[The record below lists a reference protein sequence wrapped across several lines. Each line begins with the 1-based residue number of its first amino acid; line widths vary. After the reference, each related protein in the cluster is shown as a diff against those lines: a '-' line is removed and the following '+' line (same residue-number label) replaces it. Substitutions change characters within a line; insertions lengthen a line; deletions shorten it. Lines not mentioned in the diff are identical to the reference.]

1 MKYGDLIQFEPIESV
16 VQLRDANEEM
26 AARRLVQT
34 YVISEE
40 MAEKLVNL
48 VVPQLQFDQPMD
60 NKGLLVVGNYGTGK
74 SHLMS
79 VISALAENGD
89 LATYLNDKSVA
100 SAAGKISGR
109 FKVVRTEIGATTMS
123 LRDIIVAELEEHL
136 AALGVTYSF
145 PSTSEVSNNKR
156 AFEEMMAAFHQEF
169 PDHGLLLVVDELLD
183 YLRTRKDQEL
193 ILDLNFLREI
203 GEVCKD
209 LRFRFIAGVQEAI
222 FDSPRFSFVADSIRR
237 VQDRFEQILIA
248 RKDVK
253 FVVAKRLLKKTADQ
267 QVKIREYLTPFAK
280 FYGRMNERMDEFVRL
295 FPVHPDYIDTF
306 ERVTAVEKREVL
318 KTLSLAMKK
327 LLGQNVPNDR
337 PGVIAYDG
345 YWTTLKDNAAY
356 RAIPEIREV
365 IDCSLKLEGLMD
377 SNYPKGKNK
386 DFARRIIHGLSL
398 HRLTVGS
405 IETPIGP
412 NAEALRDSLCLF
424 DPIVAELGG
433 DPADDLR
440 GEVESA
446 IRIISQ
452 CVNGQFISATETDTK
467 GRLSGQF
474 YLDVKK
480 TVDYDAQIRNRAES
494 LEDQELDRYYYEA
507 LRRVMECTN
516 QTYITGYKI
525 WQHELEWLE
534 RKAARQGYLFFG
546 APNERSTAVPP
557 RDFYVYFIQPFDAP
571 HFKDEKKPEELFLR
585 LTNTDE
591 EFLAA
596 LKSYA
601 AALDLT
607 STASGHAKST
617 YESKASNFLRD
628 LVQWLQKNMT
638 TTFEVTYQGRAK
650 SMTEWAKGKSICE
663 LSGIGSHERINFR
676 DLVNTTA
683 GICLGTKFQD
693 QAPEYPFFSVLITGT
708 NRAQAA
714 QDALRAIAGQ
724 KRTKQA
730 TAVLDAL
737 ELLDGERLD
746 PYRSKYAKHI
756 LGIAK
761 KKGHGQVVNRSE
773 LIQDVL
779 GVEYLAPQS
788 LRLEPQWAV
797 VVLAALVYAGEVIL
811 AVPGKTFESID
822 LQQLAAWN
830 IEELAEFKHIQL
842 PKIPNIQ
849 AIKSVFELLG
859 LAPGMAQM
867 AVEQGKD
874 EPVQELQ
881 KAITNTVERL
891 VLMQQSLQTGLFFW
905 GRSLLA
911 EDEVKKLRAKLDE
924 TKTFLE
930 SLQAYTSPGKLKNFR
945 YDVQEVT
952 THRDGLK
959 SLAEIKS
966 LEELVGDLG
975 STASYLST
983 AEAVLPTGH
992 DWIDKMK
999 AVRDEVLAQIS
1010 DPVKRFAAAFRQQT
1024 QRKLGDLKKA
1034 YLLAYLAMHAKARLG
1049 VNEDKRKAHLMGD
1062 ERLKDLQKLSTI
1074 DLMPRQ
1080 HLSDFQNRLAGLKSC
1095 FALTEQELEA
1105 SPVCPHCGFRPAAE
1119 SRTEVKGLRDESDSV
1134 LSTQSSVLINAAVLL
1149 QQLDEQLDKMI
1160 AEWTAALISNLE
1172 DPTTKGNLSL
1182 LKPEPRK
1189 LVDSFMNKRTL
1200 PDDLDQDFIQA
1211 LQEALS
1217 GLIKVSVKSDDLR
1230 DALLSGGSPATP
1242 AEMRKRFEEYLDHL
1256 TKGKEPGKV
1265 RIVLE

>member
-16 VQLRDANEEM
+16 VQLRDADEAA
-26 AARRLVQT
+26 AARQLVQT

-48 VVPQLQFDQPMD
+48 VVPQLQFDQPID
-60 NKGLLVVGNYGTGK
+60 SRGLLVVGNYGTGK

-89 LATYLNDKSVA
+89 LATHLNDKSVA
-100 SAAGKISGR
+100 KAVDKIGGR

-123 LRDIIVAELEEHL
+123 LRDILVAELEEHL
-136 AALGVTYSF
+136 AAMGVSYSF
-145 PSTSEVSNNKR
+145 PPADKVPNNKR
-156 AFEEMMAAFHQEF
+156 AFEEMMTAFHQEF

-237 VQDRFEQILIA
+237 VKDRFEQILIA

-253 FVVAKRLLKKTADQ
+253 FVVAERLLKKTADQ

-327 LLGQNVPNDR
+327 LLGQNVPDDR

-345 YWTTLKDNAAY
+345 YWTTLRENPSF
-356 RAIPEIREV
+356 RAVPDIKAV
-365 IDCSLKLEGLMD
+365 IDCSQVLE
-377 SNYPKGKNK
+377 S
-386 DFARRIIHGLSL
+386 RIQQAFTRPAYKPMATQLIHALSV
-398 HRLTVGS
+398 HRLTTGDIYAS
-405 IETPIGP
+405 LGAT
-412 NAEALRDSLCLF
+412 AEELRDGLCLF
-424 DPIVAELGG
+424 QPGIEELGG
-433 DPADDLR
+433 DPADDLLSQ
-440 GEVESA
+440 VETVLREIHKTVS
-446 IRIISQ
+446 
-452 CVNGQFISATETDTK
+452 GQFISSNPDNH
-467 GRLSGQF
+467 QY
-474 YLDVKK
+474 YLDLKK
-480 TVDYDAQIRNRAES
+480 TDDFDALIEKRAES
-494 LEDQELDRYYYEA
+494 LDSSQLDRYYYEA
-507 LRRVMECTN
+507 LRRVMECTD
-516 QTYITGYKI
+516 QTYMTGYKI

-557 RDFYVYFIQPFDAP
+557 RDFYLYFIQPFDVP
-571 HFKDEKKPEELFLR
+571 HFKDEKKPDELFLR
-585 LTNTDE
+585 LANTDE
-591 EFLAA
+591 EFRTA
-596 LKSYA
+596 LRNYA
-601 AALDLT
+601 AALDLA

-638 TTFEVTYQGRAK
+638 TAFEVTYQGRAK
-650 SMTEWAKGKSICE
+650 SLTEWAKGKSIRE
-663 LSGIGSHERINFR
+663 LPGIGSHERINFR

-693 QAPEYPFFSVLITGT
+693 QAPEYPFFSVLITGA

-724 KRTKQA
+724 NRTKQA

-756 LGIAK
+756 LGVAK

-773 LIQDVL
+773 LVQDDK
-779 GVEYLAPQS
+779 GIEYMDKDR
-788 LRLEPQWAV
+788 LRLEPEWAV
-797 VVLAALVYAGEVIL
+797 VVLAALVYSGEVVLSI
-811 AVPGKTFESID
+811 PGKKFDATG
-822 LQQLAAWN
+822 LPQLAGTG
-830 IEELAEFKHIQL
+830 IDELAQFKHIERPKDWNL
-842 PKIPNIQ
+842 PALK
-849 AIKSVFELLG
+849 ALFELLG
-859 LAPGMAQM
+859 LTPGMAQL
-867 AVEQGKD
+867 VTQGKD

-881 KAITNTVERL
+881 KAVTNAVERL
-891 VLMQQSLQTGLFFW
+891 VLIQQNLQNGLFFW

-911 EDEVKKLRAKLDE
+911 EEEVKKLRAKLDG

-930 SLQAYTSPGKLKNFR
+930 SLQAYTTTGKLKNFR
-945 YDVQEVT
+945 YDASEVIA
-952 THRDGLK
+952 HRDGLD

-966 LEELVGDLG
+966 LEELVADLG

-992 DWIDKMK
+992 EWIDKMK
-999 AVRDEVLAQIS
+999 TVRDEVLAQIG
-1010 DPVKRFAAAFRQQT
+1010 DPAKRSAAIFRQQT

-1034 YLLAYLAMHAKARLG
+1034 YLLAYLSLHAKARLG
-1049 VNEDKRKAHLMGD
+1049 VNEDKRKAQLMGD
-1062 ERLKDLQKLSTI
+1062 ERLKDMQKLSTI

-1105 SPVCPHCGFRPAAE
+1105 SPVCPHCNFKPGAEPPTAPAA
-1119 SRTEVKGLRDESDSV
+1119 TM
-1134 LSTQSSVLINAAVLL
+1134 
-1149 QQLDEQLDKMI
+1149 LDALDGELDKLV
-1160 AEWTAALISNLE
+1160 ENWTQTLLANLE

-1182 LKPEPRK
+1182 LKSEPRK
-1189 LVDSFMNKRTL
+1189 LVDGFIKKRAL
-1200 PDDLDQDFIQA
+1200 PDDLDQAFIHA
-1211 LQEALS
+1211 LQEVLS
-1217 GLIKVSVKSDDLR
+1217 GLTKVLVKIADLR
-1230 DALLSGGSPATP
+1230 DALLAGGSPATS
-1242 AEMRKRFEEYLDHL
+1242 AEMRKRFEEYLDQL
-1256 TKGKEPGKV
+1256 TKGKELGKV
-1265 RIVLE
+1265 RIVVE

>member
-16 VQLRDANEEM
+16 VQLRDADEAA
-26 AARRLVQT
+26 AARQLVQT

-60 NKGLLVVGNYGTGK
+60 TKGLLVVGNYGTGK

-89 LATYLNDKSVA
+89 LLTHLNDKSVA
-100 SAAGKISGR
+100 SAVGKISGR

-123 LRDIIVAELEEHL
+123 LRDILVAELEEHL
-136 AALGVTYSF
+136 ASMGVSYSF
-145 PSTSEVSNNKR
+145 PPADKVPNNKR
-156 AFEEMMAAFHQEF
+156 AFEEMMTAFHQEY

-209 LRFRFIAGVQEAI
+209 LRFRFVAGVQEAI

-237 VQDRFEQILIA
+237 VKDRFEQILIA

-253 FVVAKRLLKKTADQ
+253 FVVAERLLKKTADQ
-267 QVKIREYLTPFAK
+267 QVKIREYLAPFAR

-318 KTLSLAMKK
+318 KTISLAMKK
-327 LLGQNVPNDR
+327 LLGQNVPDER

-345 YWTTLKDNAAY
+345 YWTTLKENAAF

-365 IDCSLKLEGLMD
+365 IDCSAKLEAVVD
-377 SNYPKGKNK
+377 NNYPKGRNK
-386 DFARRIIHGLSL
+386 AFAIRIIHGLSL

-405 IETPIGP
+405 IESPVGLT
-412 NAEALRDSLCLF
+412 AEALRDSLCLY
-424 DPIVAELGG
+424 DAVVADLGG

-440 GEVESA
+440 GEVEAS
-446 IRIISQ
+446 IRVISQ
-452 CVNGQFISATETDTK
+452 SVNGQFISATETDAR
-467 GRLSGQF
+467 GHLSGQF
-474 YLDVKK
+474 FIDVKK
-480 TVDYDAQIRNRAES
+480 TVDYDAQIRNRAGS
-494 LEDQELDRYYYEA
+494 LEDQQLDRYYYET
-507 LRRVMECTN
+507 LRRVMECTD
-516 QTYITGYKI
+516 QTYVTGYKI

-557 RDFYVYFIQPFDAP
+557 RDFYIYFIQPFDVP
-571 HFKDEKKPEELFLR
+571 HFKDEKKPDELFLR
-585 LTNTDE
+585 LTKPDE
-591 EFLAA
+591 EFRTA
-596 LKSYA
+596 LRNYA
-601 AALDLT
+601 AALDLA

-638 TTFEVTYQGRAK
+638 MAFEVSYQGRAK
-650 SMTEWAKGKSICE
+650 SLTEWAKGKSIRE

-676 DLVNTTA
+676 DLVNTIS
-683 GICLGTKFQD
+683 GVCLGAHFQD
-693 QAPEYPFFSVLITGT
+693 QAPEYPFFSVLITGA
-708 NRAQAA
+708 NRTQAA

-724 KRTKQA
+724 NRTKQA

-773 LIQDVL
+773 LVQDVL

-788 LRLEPQWAV
+788 LRLESEWAV
-797 VVLAALVYAGEVIL
+797 VVLAALVYAGEVDLSI
-811 AVPGKTFESID
+811 PGKKFDATG
-822 LQQLAAWN
+822 LPQLAGTG
-830 IEELAEFKHIQL
+830 IDELGQFKHIERPKDWNL
-842 PKIPNIQ
+842 PALK
-849 AIKSVFELLG
+849 ALFELLG
-859 LAPGMAQM
+859 LTPGMAQL
-867 AVEQGKD
+867 VTQGKD

-881 KAITNTVERL
+881 KAVISAVKRL
-891 VLMQQSLQTGLFFW
+891 VLVQQSLQTGLFFW

-911 EDEVKKLRAKLDE
+911 EEEVKKLRAKLDG

-930 SLQAYTSPGKLKNFR
+930 SLQAYTTTGKLKNFR
-945 YDVQEVT
+945 YDASEVT
-952 THRDGLK
+952 VHRNGLN
-959 SLAEIKS
+959 SLTEVKS
-966 LEELVGDLG
+966 LEELVVDLG

-983 AEAVLPTGH
+983 AEAVSPTGH
-992 DWIDKMK
+992 EWIDSMK
-999 AVRDEVLAQIS
+999 AAREEVLAQIG
-1010 DPVKRFAAAFRQQT
+1010 DPSKRSAAAFRQQT
-1024 QRKLGDLKKA
+1024 LRKLHDLKKC
-1034 YLLAYLAMHAKARLG
+1034 YLIMYLAMHSKARLG
-1049 VNEDKRKAHLMGD
+1049 VNEDKRKARLMGD
-1062 ERLKDLQKLSTI
+1062 ERRKDLQKLSTI

-1105 SPVCPHCGFRPAAE
+1105 SPVCPHCNFKPVTESYQGGTSAA
-1119 SRTEVKGLRDESDSV
+1119 TM
-1134 LSTQSSVLINAAVLL
+1134 
-1149 QQLDEQLDKMI
+1149 LDALEGELDKLV
-1160 AEWTAALISNLE
+1160 ENWTQTLLANLE
-1172 DPTTKGNLSL
+1172 DPTTKVNLSL

-1189 LVDSFMNKRTL
+1189 LVDGFSKKRTL
-1200 PDDLDQDFIQA
+1200 PDDLDEDFIQA
-1211 LQEALS
+1211 LQEVLS
-1217 GLIKVSVKSDDLR
+1217 GLTKVLVKIADLR
-1230 DALLSGGSPATP
+1230 DALLAGGSPVTP
-1242 AEMRKRFEEYLDHL
+1242 AEMRKRFEEYLDKL